1 MVSNQYVATSGY
13 DFRYLESNMNIL
25 LVLKAEIGIFQG
37 IWPKFDQN
45 LNLDMFKDNF
55 MELKMFI

>member
-13 DFRYLESNMNIL
+13 DFRYLESIMNIL
-25 LVLKAEIGIFQG
+25 LVVKAEIGIFQG